1 MSREIFVHIALGENN
16 IFIGRLWFHSKKG
29 KESASFEYDKN
40 WLTHPERFAL
50 EPALKLVEGTFHTGI
65 EQDIFGAI
73 GDSAPDRWG
82 RVLMRR
88 AEGRRAKSE
97 KETARSLSEADYLL
111 GVSDELRQGAL
122 RFSEKNYEPPSSRL
136 RVDSIPLNRG
146 IIDGEFLSPKD
157 KHSIPPLIDLPKLLA
172 ASDKFIDDKEN
183 SADLKLLLAPGSSLG
198 GARPKSSV
206 LDKNGNLA
214 IAKFPRKD
222 DEFEIEKWEAVALTL
237 AKNAG
242 ITTPS
247 FTLETINKKPVLIVK
262 RFDRIKKIRVPF
274 LSAMS
279 MLQARD
285 NEQHSYLEIADA
297 LAQYGAAPDEDMK
310 QLWRRIVFNVL
321 ISNTDD
327 HLRNHG
333 FLYESQKGW
342 RLSPAY
348 DLNPTPTEIK
358 PRILT
363 TAIDFNNDSA
373 SLETA
378 ISVSENFRLNK
389 NEANKIIKEV
399 AKSTAK
405 WREVAKNFDLK
416 KKEIDRMASAFEHED
431 LEMANKI

>member
-1 MSREIFVHIALGENN
+1 MKSRVETGVIVWIILVINKLFFMIFSVIFLLG
-16 IFIGRLWFHSKKG
+16 FATVS
-29 KESASFEYDKN
+29 EYDKS
-40 WLTHPERFAL
+40 WLVYPERFAL
-50 EPALKLVEGTFHTGI
+50 EPALKLTEGVFHTGI
-65 EQDIFGAI
+65 NQDIFGAI

-88 AEGRRAKSE
+88 AESRRAKNE

-122 RFSEKNYEPPSSRL
+122 RFSEK
-136 RVDSIPLNRG
+136 
-146 IIDGEFLSPKD
+146 IDGDFLSPKD
-157 KHSIPPLIDLPKLLA
+157 KQSIPPLIDLPKLLA
-172 ASDKFIDDKEN
+172 ASEKFVDDKEN
-183 SADLKLLLAPGSSLG
+183 SQDLKLLLAPGSSLG

-247 FTLETINKKPVLIVK
+247 FSLEKINKKPVLIVK
-262 RFDRIKKIRVPF
+262 RFDRIKKIRIPF

-363 TAIDFNNDSA
+363 TAIDFNNNSA

-378 ISVSENFRLNK
+378 LSVSENFRLNK

-405 WREVAKNFDLK
+405 WREVAKNFNLR
-416 KKEIDRMASAFEHED
+416 KKEIERMSSAFEHED
-431 LEMANKI
+431 LERANKI